1 MYVCTLIEGMF
12 NMYEREGKAMPRVSA
27 DISDELNARL
37 KQYVIKKSG
46 MLRGGQSEI
55 IGKAIEKYLDSV
67 EKSP

>member
-1 MYVCTLIEGMF
+1 
-12 NMYEREGKAMPRVSA
+12 MYEREGKAMPRVSA

-55 IGKAIEKYLDSV
+55 IAKAIEKYLDSV
-67 EKSP
+67 ET

>member
-1 MYVCTLIEGMF
+1 MCKSEEKT
-12 NMYEREGKAMPRVSA
+12 MPRVSA

-55 IGKAIEKYLDSV
+55 IGEAIEEYLDRK
-67 EKSP
+67 EKGGRS

>member
-1 MYVCTLIEGMF
+1 MHK
-12 NMYEREGKAMPRVSA
+12 NRKKAMPRVSA